1 MNEDI
6 EKYVKIMMEGK
17 GYFTL
22 PQLFSPNE
30 IKEARD
36 LIMNL
41 SNQDRPKV
49 THFHGSHEDEVS
61 LQRRVWNLINKGE
74 IFQKMVQN
82 PKIVEIASAFLGDE
96 FILGSIAAN
105 RLLPGGPGQEP
116 HIDYPYWD
124 YYNKKSFPFA
134 LNPSFPLNMQVTIL
148 LDDFTE
154 NNGATAVLADSQKW
168 GKYPTKDDENN
179 FFKTC
184 SRMTGKAGDAV
195 VFFGMIWH
203 CAMKNQSNQDR
214 TGILIQYLPK
224 FVKPMEDQ
232 KNIVDKEIIEKA
244 SPLLKQLL
252 GFSYPYPQD
261 LDEAEAKNTEGQYKK
276 K

>member
-6 EKYVKIMMEGK
+6 AKYVKIMMEGK

-22 PQLFSPNE
+22 PQLFSPDE

-105 RLLPGGPGQEP
+105 
-116 HIDYPYWD
+116 
-124 YYNKKSFPFA
+124 
-134 LNPSFPLNMQVTIL
+134 
-148 LDDFTE
+148 
-154 NNGATAVLADSQKW
+154 
-168 GKYPTKDDENN
+168 
-179 FFKTC
+179 
-184 SRMTGKAGDAV
+184 
-195 VFFGMIWH
+195 
-203 CAMKNQSNQDR
+203 
-214 TGILIQYLPK
+214 
-224 FVKPMEDQ
+224 
-232 KNIVDKEIIEKA
+232 
-244 SPLLKQLL
+244 
-252 GFSYPYPQD
+252 
-261 LDEAEAKNTEGQYKK
+261 
-276 K
+276 